1 MIPASLLLLGAL
13 AGAVAPAAQAEDAA
27 SLHGEFTGQV
37 KRRDP
42 GSG

>member
-13 AGAVAPAAQAEDAA
+13 AGAVAPAAQAEDTV